1 MKQLQ
6 IINCILFQENS
17 DNNDLLR
24 LFLALFF
31 SYRAE
36 AQWASQGPRTES
48 KWQRPTEKSTDG
60 EKTVRER
67 EEWDNSWMHKERQ
80 MKKKRICCGRSVRG
94 GSHGEDEEWGR
105 SAVGSHVPTRET
117 SGNLICCHS
126 QCLLPPVTGE
136 SVHVWRR
143 EWDKLND
150 INVRNDE
157 INLFLNVVVF
167 VCNIMVVSQLMCC
180 KFSKES
186 GGSSISVTISGITQR
201 VSATV
206 CLAYRRES

>member
-1 MKQLQ
+1 MSTWFDKFYMKLKNCTSDADKHACGLQKANMLFWWLDMKQLK
-6 IINCILFQENS
+6 IMNCILFQENS

-24 LFLALFF
+24 LFLLLFF
-31 SYRAE
+31 SYRTE

-126 QCLLPPVTGE
+126 QCLPPPR
-136 SVHVWRR
+136 HWRECACVAER
-143 EWDKLND
+143 
-150 INVRNDE
+150 VR
-157 INLFLNVVVF
+157 
-167 VCNIMVVSQLMCC
+167 
-180 KFSKES
+180 
-186 GGSSISVTISGITQR
+186 
-201 VSATV
+201 
-206 CLAYRRES
+206 